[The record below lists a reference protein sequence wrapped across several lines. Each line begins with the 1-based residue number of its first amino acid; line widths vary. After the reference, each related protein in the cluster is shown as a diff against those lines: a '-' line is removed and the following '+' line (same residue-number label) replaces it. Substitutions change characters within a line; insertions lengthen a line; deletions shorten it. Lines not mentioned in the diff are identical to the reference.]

1 MFPQGSC
8 NILLTNEIIY
18 KEIECMAVDSSP
30 SSTDH
35 QVLDHQVLDHQVLD
49 PASDSDGND
58 DWGQPAADL
67 LDESDQSSDN
77 DPDSDTNPAL
87 AAYFQDLEF
96 DEGDNQRLTLDE
108 LYQDLREMTGLDD
121 EEEIWKFRESPIF
134 AA

>member
-8 NILLTNEIIY
+8 DILLTNKIIY
-18 KEIECMAVDSSP
+18 KEIECMALDSSP

-35 QVLDHQVLDHQVLD
+35 QVLD
-49 PASDSDGND
+49 PTSDSDGNN

-67 LDESDQSSDN
+67 LDESNQSSDD
-77 DPDSDTNPAL
+77 DPDLDTDPAL

-96 DEGDNQRLTLDE
+96 DEGDNQQLTLDE
-108 LYQDLREMTGLDD
+108 LYQDLTGLDD
-121 EEEIWKFRESPIF
+121 EEEIWQFRESPIF